1 MGTIIG
7 AKVEAAIIEIAT
19 DKPQVGRVEIRK
31 VNSHAIR
38 VRIDPIASRTRKVVD
53 RTPISNRAKAGAT
66 IATIEIRIATI
77 EIRIATTEIRIATR
91 LPPPKQGRQIHQLLR
106 SLLLRR

>member
-66 IATIEIRIATI
+66 IATIEIRIAT
-77 EIRIATTEIRIATR
+77 TEIRIATR